1 MDEYGSKTS
10 DVPAR
15 FRPGPGGR
23 RNNKTSSSDL
33 RSSTFFSVSG
43 EDRGGTKGGRTLV
56 RSSKM
61 ATRDRAPTVRWL
73 SKATER
79 RKTKN
84 GIRPPSRGREYT
96 KTREDER
103 SAARA
108 ETHLSMSWSSV
119 AGNGCT
125 RQCMARGRGGA
136 AEPGCSAPIVESGAQ
151 SPERDGGALSPPLR
165 RRPPRERRRRTMR
178 DVRAPSFESDSPR
191 SPQSSSRH
199 RTTTARCP
207 ISDFFESLAIDDA
220 KIRPNTS
227 DPDRSD
233 ATTFA
238 NRQKLR

>member
-1 MDEYGSKTS
+1 MRRWTNTVLELASSGG
-10 DVPAR
+10 

-33 RSSTFFSVSG
+33 LSSTFFSVSG

-73 SKATER
+73 SKATEKRKTENGPRLEVANR
-79 RKTKN
+79 RKH
-84 GIRPPSRGREYT
+84 E
-96 KTREDER
+96 KTRDR
-103 SAARA
+103 SARA

-125 RQCMARGRGGA
+125 RQCMARGRGGS

-191 SPQSSSRH
+191 SPQ
-199 RTTTARCP
+199 
-207 ISDFFESLAIDDA
+207 
-220 KIRPNTS
+220 
-227 DPDRSD
+227 
-233 ATTFA
+233 
-238 NRQKLR
+238 